1 MGRKGS
7 VMGKSTTVE
16 LSVKTEFDEALD
28 MLQGL
33 GADRKRM
40 MRRLLSGI
48 GTSARSKVR
57 KAYKSFGLGKD
68 TGELYKSISRKVV
81 RSGKGVI
88 VEAKA
93 RTRDDGNVFYGYAL
107 AKGARITAKDGGYL
121 TFQKDGKWVKVHEVK
136 LPERDF
142 VAKPVEDYLKTTE
155 FRERL
160 DSLVQKEIGKI
171 EEKARK

>member
-1 MGRKGS
+1 
-7 VMGKSTTVE
+7 
-16 LSVKTEFDEALD
+16 

-48 GTSARSKVR
+48 GTSATAKVR
-57 KAYKSFGLGKD
+57 RAYKTYGLNKD
-68 TGELYKSISRKVV
+68 TGELYRSISRRVV

-93 RTRDDGNVFYGYAL
+93 RTNDDGNVFYGYAL
-107 AKGARITAKDGGYL
+107 AKGAKITAKDGGYL
-121 TFQKDGKWVKVHEVK
+121 TFRKDGKWVKVHEVK

-142 VAKPVEDYLKTTE
+142 VARPVEEYLKTME

-160 DSLVQKEIGKI
+160 DALVQKEIDKI
-171 EEKARK
+171 EEKARR